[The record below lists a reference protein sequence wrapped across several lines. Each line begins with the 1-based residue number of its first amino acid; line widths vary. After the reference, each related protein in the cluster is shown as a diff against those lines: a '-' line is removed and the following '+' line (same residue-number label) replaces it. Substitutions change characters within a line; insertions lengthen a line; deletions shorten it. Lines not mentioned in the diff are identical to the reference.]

1 MSYINLPNQ
10 AGEVATFIRAEG
22 PDTVHMQAVVPV
34 DPISGEPLDLAK
46 DATVAAINELT
57 DTMVTLLSAML
68 RKMPRLA
75 SGERVAVC
83 PVDATGAYEI
93 NSAYWGVNLFQVSET
108 TYGRSY
114 PLLLTPF
121 QLSDA
126 GCARL
131 YQQISVS

>member
-1 MSYINLPNQ
+1 MSNIPLPNS
-10 AGEVATFIRAEG
+10 AGIVDTFTRTEG
-22 PDTVHMQAVVPV
+22 ADTVHMQAVVPV
-34 DPISGEPLDLAK
+34 DPTSGEPLDLAK

-68 RKMPRLA
+68 RKMPRLTT
-75 SGERVAVC
+75 GDRLAVC
-83 PVDATGAYEI
+83 AVDSSGTYEI
-93 NSAYWGVNLFQVSET
+93 SNAGYGVSIQSVGETSA
-108 TYGRSY
+108 GRSF
-114 PLLLTPF
+114 PVLFTPF